1 MDFYGRRED
10 SSVDSASRLLVQPA
24 VRGPRIALL
33 LACLCSTLV
42 PAACA
47 KKAIRPRIT
56 LETTILR
63 DGNPKTRSGLDA
75 LRGAIKDLRQRKP
88 PSVAR
93 NSSTVGGEQPVGT
106 TGHRD
111 TPAPA
116 SSAAQTTP
124 EPSAEPPG
132 GGGDRLTTGAPR
144 GARSAPGRG
153 HWWIL
158 AAAALG
164 VAFVWLLRSRAASRV

>member
-1 MDFYGRRED
+1 
-10 SSVDSASRLLVQPA
+10 LLVQPV

-56 LETTILR
+56 LETTIVH
-63 DGNPKTRSGLDA
+63 DGNSKTRSGLDA
-75 LRGAIKDLRQRKP
+75 LRGAIKDLRHRKQS
-88 PSVAR
+88 SVAR
-93 NSSTVGGEQPVGT
+93 NSSTVAGEQPVGT

-111 TPAPA
+111 TPAP
-116 SSAAQTTP
+116 SSPTAQATP
-124 EPSAEPPG
+124 QRSAEPPSG
-132 GGGDRLTTGAPR
+132 GSDRLTADAPV
-144 GARSAPGRG
+144 GARAAPGRS

-164 VAFVWLLRSRAASRV
+164 VAFVWLLRSRAANRV